1 MTLNISSLSVIQAC
15 GYQGG
20 DAVFG
25 GIRGFIS
32 IYSSVFKV
40 FLFHFFFLFVSSHWV
55 SMQTTK
61 GKTKAIT

>member
-20 DAVFG
+20 DAVFE

-32 IYSSVFKV
+32 IYSSVFKQ
-40 FLFHFFFLFVSSHWV
+40 FFFFIFFSFCFLTLGLHADN
-55 SMQTTK
+55 K
-61 GKTKAIT
+61 GKD